1 MALSYFDRFLLGK
14 ELTKH
19 LLQIVSVTCLFVAC
33 KIFESKPIKLV
44 SSESD
49 AYICLCTL
57 HSIQIVLDRI
67 NELHPWKVRPQ

>member
-57 HSIQIVLDRI
+57 HSIQ
-67 NELHPWKVRPQ
+67 HCFRPH